1 MNRCNL
7 DCVFQCNAP
16 ETQTHIFE
24 ECQPVLSKINK
35 PQTVKLEDI
44 YGDISQQ
51 KEAVKVFTQ
60 IDLIR
65 NSLKESILPGG
76 VFARTLAD
84 T

>member
-1 MNRCNL
+1 MFHCN
-7 DCVFQCNAP
+7 VP
-16 ETQTHIFE
+16 ETQKRIFE
-24 ECQPVLSKINK
+24 ECQPVLSKINNPK
-35 PQTVKLEDI
+35 TVKLEDI
-44 YGDISQQ
+44 YGDIAQQ